1 MLFLKILF
9 FALLGVLSTS
19 LFVWLRKTAF
29 LLKIKHLITL
39 DNKISTDTWS
49 MYRDS
54 SLIDM
59 WNTMS
64 AISVAS
70 FQRYPTINCD
80 IFIWKKAHF
89 GIIVGKAV
97 LLLTIYYSYVIAD
110 METMFFENF
119 ALKLGS
125 FCKTTAVICLFSHF
139 LSKWIW
145 KTVYYFCPNL
155 PKMERRSKL

>member
-1 MLFLKILF
+1 MILF

-64 AISVAS
+64 AISVAV
-70 FQRYPTINCD
+70 FNVTQQ
-80 IFIWKKAHF
+80 
-89 GIIVGKAV
+89 
-97 LLLTIYYSYVIAD
+97 
-110 METMFFENF
+110 
-119 ALKLGS
+119 
-125 FCKTTAVICLFSHF
+125 
-139 LSKWIW
+139 
-145 KTVYYFCPNL
+145 
-155 PKMERRSKL
+155 